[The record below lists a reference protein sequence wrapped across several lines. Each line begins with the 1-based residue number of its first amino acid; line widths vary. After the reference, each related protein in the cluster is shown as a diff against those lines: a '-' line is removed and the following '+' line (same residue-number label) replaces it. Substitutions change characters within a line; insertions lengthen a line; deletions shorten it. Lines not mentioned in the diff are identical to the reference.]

1 MPSLPRKEYPMSI
14 DATIDQVLDFIDAN
28 GPVSFTDV
36 ENYMAEERLRFGAAT
51 DPIEV
56 LDLAAYRTNRIDI
69 NFDEQKIYSRR
80 AAPTSTAAA
89 STSPRVLVTDQ
100 R

>member
-1 MPSLPRKEYPMSI
+1 MSI
-14 DATIDQVLDFIDAN
+14 DATIDQVLDYIDAN

-36 ENYMAEERLRFGAAT
+36 ENYMAVERLRFGAAT

-56 LDLAAYRTNRIDI
+56 LDLAAYRTNRIDV
-69 NFDEQKIYSRR
+69 NFSEQKIYSRR
-80 AAPTSTAAA
+80 DAPSTAAA
-89 STSPRVLVTDQ
+89 TSSVRVTMTDQ

>member
-1 MPSLPRKEYPMSI
+1 MSI
-14 DATIDQVLDFIDAN
+14 DATIDQVLDYIEAH
-28 GPVSFTDV
+28 GPVSFADV
-36 ENYMAEERLRFGAAT
+36 ENYMAAERLRFGAAT

-69 NFDEQKIYSRR
+69 DFNEQKIYRR
-80 AAPTSTAAA
+80 SDAPTSTAAA